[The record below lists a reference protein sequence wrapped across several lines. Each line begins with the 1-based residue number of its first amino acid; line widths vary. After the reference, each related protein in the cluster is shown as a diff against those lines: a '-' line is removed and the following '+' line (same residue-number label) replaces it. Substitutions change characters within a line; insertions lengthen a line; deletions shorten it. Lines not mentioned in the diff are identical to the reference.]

1 MFWNFLGGVIFIP
14 LFLYPITSYSQQS
27 TGLQKFSLINV
38 FDSGQPGAV
47 IIKLYDDNE
56 DIFCYVLMPENA
68 VKRQINGVW
77 VYDGNNIGSISCV
90 APNRK
95 QYSYDLKN
103 K

>member
-1 MFWNFLGGVIFIP
+1 MIYNFTGRVTIAL
-14 LFLYPITSYSQQS
+14 LFLLSNTPQAA
-27 TGLQKFSLINV
+27 GLPKMNLMGV
-38 FDSGQPGAV
+38 FDSGQPSSV

-68 VKRQINGVW
+68 VKRQVNGVW
-77 VYDGNNIGSISCV
+77 TYDGNNIGSISCV

-95 QYSYDLKN
+95 QINFDLKR